1 MTIPGPPLT
10 PHLTYISGSKRTQ
23 KSSARCQRVTPQLN
37 CAPAPANG
45 KKRLYEIY
53 QAADASYTGP
63 VSVPV
68 LWDKQRGTIVSGILS
83 IILVLVIL
91 QLWLLTAT
99 MNAYLGG
106 ESGVVVPAALA
117 SLLCLAL
124 NLGLLWYLVKL
135 D

>member
-1 MTIPGPPLT
+1 MTW
-10 PHLTYISGSKRTQ
+10 
-23 KSSARCQRVTPQLN
+23 SSRFAR
-37 CAPAPANG
+37 
-45 KKRLYEIY
+45 
-53 QAADASYTGP
+53 S
-63 VSVPV
+63 
-68 LWDKQRGTIVSGILS
+68 QRGTIVSGILS
-83 IILVLVIL
+83 IILVLVVL

-124 NLGLLWYLVKL
+124 NLGLLRYLYRL